1 MTARQSRLLA
11 LVAGLLIALS
21 MPPWGFWPG
30 ALLGSA
36 LFISLS
42 AERNRDRFMLGLIF
56 GISWFG
62 PTTAWMYFLTAP
74 GYVIAV
80 VFFAALHACAAAIA
94 RDSKIAK
101 IGAHSLVE
109 MIRLVAPFG
118 GIPLATLG
126 ISQANGPLLPVAR
139 LGGVPLLTL
148 VVFTIGA
155 LVTELRATWNTS
167 TRPSRSWMASAT
179 TVTAL
184 LAIAIA
190 APTGSDLEPI
200 NVAAI
205 QGGGRQ
211 GTSALEVP
219 SIDVTHAHLA
229 ASQLV
234 RHSDQVDMVLW
245 PENAIDVNRQPFG
258 DSTVADLVRGEASRL
273 QAPFVIG
280 VTEDAEFVYD
290 VEPGNF
296 VNAQYVVMPDGAI
309 GDRYV
314 KVIKVPFG
322 EYIPFRSLLESLGAP
337 VGLIPKDAI
346 SGRGPAVVD
355 VPDVSTLGVVISWEV
370 FFGSRARNAVRSGG
384 EIIVNPTNGA
394 SYTWTIVQS
403 QQVASSRLRAVETGR
418 WVLQVAPTGYSATVD
433 PSGNVLERSEISEQ
447 RVLFATPTRRTG
459 STIYTRLGDLPFTVI
474 AMVLTCLPLVWSRR
488 SPSPGHRSQVTP
500 SSLS

>member
-1 MTARQSRLLA
+1 MTVRRSRLLA

-21 MPPWGFWPG
+21 MPPWGLWPG

-42 AERNRDRFMLGLIF
+42 AQRRREHFVLGLIF
-56 GISWFG
+56 GIAWFG

-74 GYVIAV
+74 GYAIAV

-94 RDSKIAK
+94 RHSKIVK

-126 ISQANGPLLPVAR
+126 ISQANGPLLPIAR

-155 LVTELRATWNTS
+155 LVAELGAAWNKA
-167 TRPSRSWMASAT
+167 TRPSRSWMAGAT
-179 TVTAL
+179 TVVAL
-184 LAIAIA
+184 LVIAIA
-190 APTGSDLEPI
+190 SPSGSDLEPI
-200 NVAAI
+200 KVAAI

-219 SIDVTHAHLA
+219 SIDVTYAHLA

-234 RHSDQVDMVLW
+234 RDSDEVDMVLW
-245 PENAIDVNRQPFG
+245 PENAIDVNRQAFG
-258 DSTVADLVRGEASRL
+258 DSSVADLLRAEASRL
-273 QAPFVIG
+273 NVPFVVG

-290 VEPGNF
+290 VKPGNF

-355 VPDVSTLGVVISWEV
+355 VPNVSTLGVVISWEV

-403 QQVASSRLRAVETGR
+403 QQVASSKLRAVETGR

-433 PSGNVLERSEISEQ
+433 PSGNVLERSKISEQ
-447 RVLFATPTRRTG
+447 RVLIATPTRRTG

-474 AMVLTCLPLVWSRR
+474 AMVITCLPLAWSRR